1 MINDRI
7 ILKGLIERAYD
18 HMEGHPDSHV
28 FTVNIKRELLPSIY
42 DEIMSY
48 NMISDDE
55 AMMTWTM
62 RSMLSSMWWILIT
75 IHLLK
80 FVMIP
85 TWWIMFIHSRVI
97 KTKSLMIICSM
108 LSSYACEIDNA
119 GWRRFHYEY
128 NAYEHRHVLRYGS
141 LNTLDSFMMVIRL
154 KLNMCEGDTWKW
166 KAACSINADCIWISY
181 NHWQQHWIIGF
192 SYIIIAIMN
201 DAIVLRN
208 IINISFDLNMGFSM
222 AG

>member
-1 MINDRI
+1 MI
-7 ILKGLIERAYD
+7 

-128 NAYEHRHVLRYGS
+128 NAYEHRNVLRYGS

-154 KLNMCEGDTWKW
+154 KLNMWGGHMKMESSMFNQCWLHMNFIQSLT
-166 KAACSINADCIWISY
+166 AALNYRILIYYHC
-181 NHWQQHWIIGF
+181 NHERCNRITE
-192 SYIIIAIMN
+192 YY
-201 DAIVLRN
+201 
-208 IINISFDLNMGFSM
+208 
-222 AG
+222 